1 MRVGFHRCKSSL
13 HIHTQEDFDAA
24 AALAGKIAT
33 ASGITNDEKL
43 EMYSLFK
50 QASEGDCTTGE

>member
-1 MRVGFHRCKSSL
+1 MRNRQLMQLYV
-13 HIHTQEDFDAA
+13 QADFDAA
-24 AALAGKIAT
+24 TALAGKIAT

-50 QASEGDCTTGE
+50 QASEGDCATGEL

>member
-1 MRVGFHRCKSSL
+1 M
-13 HIHTQEDFDAA
+13 QEDFDAA

-50 QASEGDCTTGE
+50 QASEGDCSTGEYCRWQYPGG